1 MKKTILI
8 AVIAL
13 TSCQKQT
20 TQPITVVE
28 AKEQVTLEGRYLRT
42 YTIINGETN
51 AAFEDSVIITSD
63 KIYIDYNGKGVT
75 DETLSYTIEN
85 NKMKVKNRLFD
96 IALGEKSLRLSETK
110 SSGLVVEGWVMVR

>member
-13 TSCQKQT
+13 ASCQKQT
-20 TQPITVVE
+20 KEPITVVE

-42 YTIINGETN
+42 YTILNGETN

-63 KIYIDYNGKGVT
+63 KIYIDYNGKGVI
-75 DETLSYTIEN
+75 DETLNYIIQDG
-85 NKMKVKNRLFD
+85 KMILKNRIFD
-96 IALGEKSLRLSETK
+96 IYLGEKSLRLSETK
-110 SSGLVVEGWVMVR
+110 SGGLVIEGWVMVR